1 MVSVFETVTRR
12 SLRSDISFRV
22 QDKVTEGTATAGASS
37 TLTDDYNLTFMTAD
51 RLKGCWIYI
60 HTGTGSGQERF
71 ITAQSTGGVVTITP
85 NWTASMRYT
94 ESFG

>member
-51 RLKGCWIYI
+51 R
-60 HTGTGSGQERF
+60 
-71 ITAQSTGGVVTITP
+71 
-85 NWTASMRYT
+85 
-94 ESFG
+94 